1 MPLDVRGAC
10 RGSGQ
15 AWEPGL
21 VQLLPGRLAH
31 GSQISH
37 VCNRH
42 DNIIQLT
49 QLSEGPVRWAES
61 SSVQLMFIQISRY
74 PHSDAPG
81 CSVGCVCV
89 HVPFLG
95 MKTDA

>member
-1 MPLDVRGAC
+1 MGP
-10 RGSGQ
+10 GQ
-15 AWEPGL
+15 VWEPGL
-21 VQLLPGRLAH
+21 AQPLPGRRTH
-31 GSQISH
+31 GSQVSH

-42 DNIIQLT
+42 DSIIQLT

-61 SSVQLMFIQISRY
+61 SSVQLMFVQISRY

-81 CSVGCVCV
+81 RSVGGVCV

-95 MKTDA
+95 MKTKA